1 MGISSDQ
8 IYKWTEEGRP
18 VNLTDD
24 VGQLY
29 DDNSVLNTAKS
40 TRAYVNYVI
49 SQGRHHE
56 DFERDACRDLVNPE
70 GPYADI
76 WDEVYRKM
84 EGEVSE
90 DSREIGMSF
99 DSLADYM
106 TESQTKDVNGEWVS
120 IGIPVNVSEE
130 VLKVYLFRYLDAL
143 IRGCSDRGEWE
154 EIPSDLVSNF
164 KNIIKPKIYQALAAL
179 AFRK

>member
-1 MGISSDQ
+1 MGISPDQ

-29 DDNSVLNTAKS
+29 DDNSVLNTATS

-49 SQGRHHE
+49 SQCRHE
-56 DFERDACRDLVNPE
+56 DFERDACEHLVNPE

-84 EGEVSE
+84 AGEVSE

-99 DSLADYM
+99 DNLADYM

-120 IGIPVNVSEE
+120 VGIPVNVSEE

-143 IRGCSDRGEWE
+143 IRVCSDREEWE

-164 KNIIKPKIYQALAAL
+164 KNIIKLKIFKALAAL
-179 AFRK
+179 AR